1 MSSAVLGAVG
11 GSMLLWTVYWAFRL
25 LARKEGMGFGDFKL
39 LAAIGAWTGW
49 QVLPVAIIV
58 SAGLG
63 AGIGSLGRGL
73 GQKGFGPRVPPRPHP
88 PGGGPVPPPWGPRV
102 AARGRAR
109 LPH

>member
-63 AGIGSLGRGL
+63 AVIGSLGL
-73 GQKGFGPRVPPRPHP
+73 WLAQKRLCARTPLSPYPPV
-88 PGGGPVPPPWGPRV
+88 GGPSPPLS
-102 AARGRAR
+102 GR
-109 LPH
+109 